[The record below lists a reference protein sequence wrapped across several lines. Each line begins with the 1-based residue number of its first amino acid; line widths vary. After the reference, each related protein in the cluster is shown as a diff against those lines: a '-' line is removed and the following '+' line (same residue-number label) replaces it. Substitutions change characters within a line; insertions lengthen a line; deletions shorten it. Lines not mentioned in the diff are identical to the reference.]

1 MADDTQS
8 APVLTGKTKL
18 EKHAS
23 QKSESK
29 MPADVSPIFRD
40 GVQASLD
47 FGAEDAINTL
57 AVQNHWHP
65 TEMAGVRAEF
75 FSLYGSLFFLGILL
89 SVVFLFATL
98 LMLYYKQVV
107 EGYEDT
113 SRFAIMQRVG
123 MTKRDIRESV
133 NAQMLL
139 VFLLPLAAAAL
150 HLAFAQPM
158 VWQILQIFGIQNL
171 TLFLGVTGA
180 ALLVFA
186 LLYCAMYR
194 LTSNAYYRIVS
205 TQNV

>member
-1 MADDTQS
+1 MAD
-8 APVLTGKTKL
+8 
-18 EKHAS
+18 
-23 QKSESK
+23 
-29 MPADVSPIFRD
+29 
-40 GVQASLD
+40 
-47 FGAEDAINTL
+47 
-57 AVQNHWHP
+57 
-65 TEMAGVRAEF
+65 VRAEF

-107 EGYEDT
+107 EGYEDA

-158 VWQILQIFGIQNL
+158 VWQILQLFGIQNL